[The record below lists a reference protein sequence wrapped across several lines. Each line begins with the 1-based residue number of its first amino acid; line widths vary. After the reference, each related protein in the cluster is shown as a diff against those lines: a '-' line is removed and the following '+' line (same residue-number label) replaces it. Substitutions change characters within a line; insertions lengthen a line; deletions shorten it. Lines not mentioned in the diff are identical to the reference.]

1 MSRLGWGVGV
11 YSRFC
16 LGEKKTTKAL
26 EEINSGWKNFNE
38 SRERE
43 ERIFISNCLEL
54 LFPEDVR
61 TEYIHQH
68 EMVEA

>member
-16 LGEKKTTKAL
+16 LGEKRTTKAL

-38 SRERE
+38 SL
-43 ERIFISNCLEL
+43 FISNCLEL

-61 TEYIHQH
+61 TEYIQQH
-68 EMVEA
+68 EMIEA